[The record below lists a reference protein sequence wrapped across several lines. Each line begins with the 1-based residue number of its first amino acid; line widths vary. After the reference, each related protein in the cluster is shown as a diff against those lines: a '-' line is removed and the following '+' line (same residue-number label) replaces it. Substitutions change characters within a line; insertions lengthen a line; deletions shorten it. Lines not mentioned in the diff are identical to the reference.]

1 VTPERPLMPA
11 NPVLEHKLSHQRVG
25 RSPLPDI
32 ELIGENFGRILEEN
46 LRKLLKTNVGAL
58 ILDCEVTKLAQVV
71 DQIPVP
77 AMLGVVE
84 LGGSDHRALINLTSD
99 LVFHVVDMRMGGD
112 SSQAV
117 MPTTRS
123 FTGIDT
129 ALCMGFFEVTLG
141 SLLAGIEESV
151 GAPVNRTLKVV
162 QCKQDIS
169 TIRIAPKSADVLQML
184 VSLDI
189 GAAARSGDFELVL
202 PLSVLDVFRA
212 ETKQSDLEFPEDTDD
227 HWLQHMR
234 ESVGEA
240 SLPVSAIL
248 QTRRMALADVKAL
261 KVGQVLPL
269 PSEAVGSVDMVVAQ
283 GMPQQLSLAKAKLGV
298 FQGNKVVKL
307 TEGVARD
314 VQDYLS
320 RCLAVDTDPPK
331 PAPKALGHSD

>member
-1 VTPERPLMPA
+1 MPA

-32 ELIGENFGRILEEN
+32 ELIGENFGRILEDN

-58 ILDCEVTKLAQVV
+58 ILDCEVTKLASVV

-84 LGGSDHRALINLTSD
+84 LAGSDHRALINVTSD
-99 LVFHVVDMRMGGD
+99 LVFHIVDMRMGGD
-112 SSQAV
+112 SAQAV

-129 ALCMGFFEVTLG
+129 ALCMGFFEVVLG

-151 GAPVNRTLKVV
+151 GAPVGKSLRVV

-169 TIRIAPKSADVLQML
+169 TVRIASKSADVMQML

-189 GAAARSGDFELVL
+189 GAAARSGDFELIL

-212 ETKQSDLEFPEDTDD
+212 ATKQSDLAFPENTQD
-227 HWLQHMR
+227 HWLQRMR
-234 ESVGEA
+234 DSVGEA
-240 SLPVSAIL
+240 GLPVSAIL
-248 QTRRMALADVKAL
+248 QTRRMSLADVKML
-261 KVGQVLPL
+261 QVGQVLPI
-269 PSEAVGSVDMVVAQ
+269 PADAVGAVELVVAQ
-283 GMPQQLSLAKAKLGV
+283 GTPHQATLAPARLGV

-307 TEGVARD
+307 TEAAAPD
-314 VQDYLS
+314 ITSYLAT
-320 RCLAVDTDPPK
+320 CLALPEAQAPAAPKRLAPPK
-331 PAPKALGHSD
+331 AE